1 MPAARAAH
9 SRCQGLSSSAPTPPL
24 ASPHLGHS
32 WSRGRWDQLTSA
44 SLGQVP
50 DGTAHTAEGAR
61 PTSPARALPTAQ
73 ATSLPRGQDGPGSAA
88 PPGGA
93 SVEGSCQALKLMVA
107 SAGIPGNNQS
117 DWLFSYLVIQSPSRL
132 SLGPSR
138 RSPDVECVARAQT
151 ICVDGLIQAGAHL
164 VQTESKTA
172 D

>member
-1 MPAARAAH
+1 MQPIHAARAAAH
-9 SRCQGLSSSAPTPPL
+9 QLRPRPL
-24 ASPHLGHS
+24 PRHTL
-32 WSRGRWDQLTSA
+32 
-44 SLGQVP
+44 
-50 DGTAHTAEGAR
+50 GTAGLGEGGTSSLALPWGR
-61 PTSPARALPTAQ
+61 FPTGLPTQQRALDP
-73 ATSLPRGQDGPGSAA
+73 PRPQEHFPQHRPRPFPGGQDGPGSTA

>member
-1 MPAARAAH
+1 MQPIHAARAAAH
-9 SRCQGLSSSAPTPPL
+9 QLRPRPLPRHTLGTVRLGEGGTSSLALPWGRFPTGLPT
-24 ASPHLGHS
+24 
-32 WSRGRWDQLTSA
+32 Q
-44 SLGQVP
+44 Q
-50 DGTAHTAEGAR
+50 
-61 PTSPARALPTAQ
+61 RALDPPRLQEHFPQHRPRPFPGDRTARVAQPRPVGLQ
-73 ATSLPRGQDGPGSAA
+73 A
-88 PPGGA
+88 
-93 SVEGSCQALKLMVA
+93 EGSCQALKLMVA

-164 VQTESKTA
+164 VQTESKMA